1 MEMQK
6 YEKKLYLCKKESGAM
21 NNATRTDAVG
31 RFMRRTP
38 MLRVVLGMAVGIV
51 LEESGVAMPI
61 WLAGALAVMA
71 VGVMVWHVVRKQRGN
86 RVWFVASLWV
96 VFVLT
101 GWAAAAGWQQ
111 NSRCVVAPTEG
122 KQVAVVMTVRVKD
135 TPRGTARYYKMPAE
149 VEAVEQ
155 EGEWREGRGRMMLY
169 LHKDSMAAA
178 LNYDDRIVVRG
189 RLGDFSGE
197 ENPYQFNYRQYMRR
211 KGLNCQ
217 CFVESGCWTAVNV
230 DMGAGTSI
238 VRWSK
243 IWQRRL
249 VERLQQT
256 ALTSRQQGVAEA
268 LLLGWRDDLDDATQ
282 QQFRD
287 AGVMH
292 LLCVS
297 GLHVGIVAW
306 LAGCCMFF
314 LGRRRWHRVVK
325 GLFQIVVIAAF
336 VPAATSATQPA

>member
-71 VGVMVWHVVRKQRGN
+71 VGMMVWHVVRKQRGH
-86 RVWFVASLWV
+86 RVWFVASLWL

-101 GWAAAAGWQQ
+101 GWAAAAGWKH
-111 NSRCVVAPTEG
+111 NSQCVVAPTEG

-155 EGEWREGRGRMMLY
+155 EGEWREGRGRLMLY

-211 KGLNCQ
+211 KGLTCQ
-217 CFVESGCWTAVNV
+217 CFVERGCWTAANG
-230 DMGAGTSI
+230 DKGAGTSI

-243 IWQRRL
+243 IWQRR
-249 VERLQQT
+249 
-256 ALTSRQQGVAEA
+256 
-268 LLLGWRDDLDDATQ
+268 
-282 QQFRD
+282 
-287 AGVMH
+287 
-292 LLCVS
+292 
-297 GLHVGIVAW
+297 
-306 LAGCCMFF
+306 
-314 LGRRRWHRVVK
+314 
-325 GLFQIVVIAAF
+325 
-336 VPAATSATQPA
+336 